1 MNEYHY
7 NCVDESVLL
16 PLLNKYIF
24 TPLHKLVPLG
34 IPANFLT
41 LFSIVL
47 MWGGFISFLNTKELS
62 AGHALSAAG
71 VVWGYVVF
79 DHFDGIQ
86 AKVTSTSSPLGEI
99 LDHYSD
105 VFNGLIVIYLSF
117 RILEIELGA
126 LFLVIIWLNCLAFAV
141 TYVEQQI
148 RKQLYF
154 GPIGSLEGVIL
165 VIAVM
170 LSCANPS
177 GLQFWQTPILL
188 GQPAYL
194 LIIGGFSASCFFTV
208 FGSFQRLEAL
218 PRNFIEFTLTGSLLL
233 GVCLYL
239 RLHWAIPF
247 LVVSFYAG
255 DFILKSMQGVF
266 FDRIQPL
273 PDRFAG
279 LVVLAVLPC
288 EFFELDYEVVLLAYG
303 IYLLLQ
309 IVSRGTH
316 ILTRFKEYWV
326 WWNPPPD
333 CAPPKT

>member
-7 NCVDESVLL
+7 NCVDESASL
-16 PLLNKYIF
+16 PILKRYVF
-24 TPLHKLVPLG
+24 APLHKLVPLG

-41 LFSIVL
+41 LFSGILV
-47 MWGGFISFLNTKELS
+47 WGSFIGFLVTKELS
-62 AGHALSAAG
+62 AGHILSGASA
-71 VVWGYVVF
+71 VWGYVVF
-79 DHFDGIQ
+79 DHFDGMQ
-86 AKVTSTSSPLGEI
+86 AKATSTSSPLGEI

-105 VFNGLIVIYLSF
+105 FFNGLIVIYLGF
-117 RILEIELGA
+117 RVLEIELGA
-126 LFLVIIWLNCLAFAV
+126 LFLVMIWLNCLAFAV

-170 LSCANPS
+170 LSCASAS

-194 LIIGGFSASCFFTV
+194 LIIGGFAAGCFFTV
-208 FGSFQRLEAL
+208 FSSFQRLGAL

-233 GVCLYL
+233 GVCLYV

-279 LVVLAVLPC
+279 PVVLAVLPC
-288 EFFELDYEVVLLAYG
+288 TFFELDYEVVLLAYG
-303 IYLLLQ
+303 SYLLLQ
-309 IVSRGTH
+309 ILPRGTH
-316 ILTRFKEYWV
+316 ILTTFKEYWV
-326 WWNPPPD
+326 WWNHP
-333 CAPPKT
+333 T